1 MISAHFLELAALA
14 LALTGLAAVVWE
26 IASKDAR
33 LFRDIATD
41 VRGMAEPR
49 PKVQAER
56 FITGPVS
63 LGAHAN
69 NNEARKAA

>member
-1 MISAHFLELAALA
+1 MISAYFVEYVALA

-26 IASKDAR
+26 IALKDPR
-33 LFRDIATD
+33 LFRDIVTD
-41 VRGMAEPR
+41 ARAMAEPR
-49 PKVQAER
+49 PTLRSER
-56 FITGPVS
+56 FVSGSVS

>member
-1 MISAHFLELAALA
+1 MISAHFIEYVALA

-26 IASKDAR
+26 IALKDPR
-33 LFRDIATD
+33 LFREIATD

-49 PKVQAER
+49 PTLRAER
-56 FITGPVS
+56 FVPGPVT